1 MADKQ
6 NIRDLYLAIEEDF
19 NMELVKFT
27 SYKEIVKRRNEM
39 EELLNTCLTESEYKL
54 FDEYIS
60 IESEM
65 ESFEMQQAFIKGF
78 STAYKLLLDSLK

>member
-19 NMELVKFT
+19 NMELINFT
-27 SYKEIVKRRNEM
+27 SYKEIVKRRNEK
-39 EELLNTCLTESEYKL
+39 EELLNTCLTENEYKL

-65 ESFEMQQAFIKGF
+65 ESLEMQQAFIKGF